1 MYPAAMS
8 MKSPPLTVVSR
19 TSVGVRR
26 NGIPLGSASWYDE
39 LSPQQYTRCV
49 VASPHTNDAPALN
62 FVNFTGLTTSLTS
75 QGTFGQFSSTQDPR
89 VMQFALRY
97 EF

>member
-1 MYPAAMS
+1 MTLQFRAEAF
-8 MKSPPLTVVSR
+8 
-19 TSVGVRR
+19 
-26 NGIPLGSASWYDE
+26 NAF
-39 LSPQQYTRCV
+39 
-49 VASPHTNDAPALN
+49 N
-62 FVNFTGLTTSLTS
+62 FVNFTGLTTSIQS